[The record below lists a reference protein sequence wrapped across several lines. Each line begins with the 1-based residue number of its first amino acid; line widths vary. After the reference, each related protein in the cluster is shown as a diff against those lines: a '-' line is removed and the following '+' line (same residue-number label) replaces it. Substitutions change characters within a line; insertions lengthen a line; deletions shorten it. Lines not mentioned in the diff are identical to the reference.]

1 MNPTEKNA
9 ARLDQGEQVF
19 FDEQLTLVKAR
30 TYDVIHKDLKAL
42 TLLPVSTEQ
51 DDAAEHIEYRSY
63 DQVGMAKIV
72 SDYANDFPRV
82 DTLGTKKSVQVH
94 SLGDS
99 YGYSI
104 QEIRRAA
111 RANFNLD
118 ARRAMAAR
126 RGIEEKQDHIA
137 WFGDAK
143 AGLNGFINAE
153 GITEYV
159 AANGA
164 GGGKAWSGKTAD
176 EILADVVGIITAA
189 PESTNGKEVPDTL
202 ILPLALYNKLAYT
215 PYGDNRDKTLLTFI
229 LDNYPTLTRMDWVQ
243 DLVGAGAGSTNR
255 VMAYTRDPMKVEVQI
270 PLRLEQLPPERKGME
285 YSVICHQRTAGT
297 IVYYP
302 MSVVFCDGL

>member
-19 FDEQLTLVKAR
+19 FEDQLTLVKAR

-143 AGLNGFINAE
+143 RMLSA
-153 GITEYV
+153 
-159 AANGA
+159 
-164 GGGKAWSGKTAD
+164 S
-176 EILADVVGIITAA
+176 
-189 PESTNGKEVPDTL
+189 
-202 ILPLALYNKLAYT
+202 LPLPRN
-215 PYGDNRDKTLLTFI
+215 LLTARKCRTRSSSRW
-229 LDNYPTLTRMDWVQ
+229 LSTTSWHTLRMATTGTR
-243 DLVGAGAGSTNR
+243 
-255 VMAYTRDPMKVEVQI
+255 P
-270 PLRLEQLPPERKGME
+270 
-285 YSVICHQRTAGT
+285 
-297 IVYYP
+297 
-302 MSVVFCDGL
+302 F

>member
-1 MNPTEKNA
+1 MNPTEKNT

-19 FDEQLTLVKAR
+19 FDEQLTLVKSR

-111 RANFNLD
+111 RAGFNLD

-229 LDNYPTLTRMDWVQ
+229 RDNYPTLTRIEWVQ

>member
-1 MNPTEKNA
+1 MNPSKKNA
-9 ARLDQGEQVF
+9 IHLDAGEKVF
-19 FDEQLTLVKAR
+19 FEEQLTLVKAR

-126 RGIEEKQDHIA
+126 RGIEEKQDHLA
-137 WFGDAK
+137 WFGDSK
-143 AGLNGFINAE
+143 AGLKGFINAE

-159 AANGA
+159 AASGG
-164 GGGKAWSGKTAD
+164 GGGKLWSGKTAD

-229 LDNYPTLTRMDWVQ
+229 RENYPTLTRIDWVQ
-243 DLVGAGAGSTNR
+243 DLVGAGASSTNR
-255 VMAYTRDPMKVEVQI
+255 VMAYTRDPLKVEVQI

-285 YSVICHQRTAGT
+285 YSVICHQRTGGT

-302 MSVVFCDGL
+302 QSVVFCDGL

>member
-1 MNPTEKNA
+1 MDLNEKNA
-9 ARLDQGEQVF
+9 TRLDQSEQVF
-19 FDEQLTLVKAR
+19 FDGQLTLIKAR

-126 RGIEEKQDHIA
+126 RGMEEKKDQIA
-137 WFGDAK
+137 WFGDKK
-143 AGLNGFINAE
+143 AGLTGFINAE

-159 AANGA
+159 AADGA
-164 GGGKAWSGKTAD
+164 KGGKAWSGKTAD

-215 PYGDNRDKTLLTFI
+215 PYNKDKTLLTFI
-229 LDNYPTLTRMDWVQ
+229 RDNYPTLTRIEWVQ
-243 DLVGAGAGSTNR
+243 DLVGAGSGNTNR

-285 YSVICHQRTAGT
+285 YSVICHQRTGGT

-302 MSVVFCDGL
+302 LSVVFCDGL

>member
-1 MNPTEKNA
+1 MNHTEKTATHLDA
-9 ARLDQGEQVF
+9 AEQTF

-30 TYDVIHKDLKAL
+30 TYDVVHKDLKAL

-51 DDAAEHIEYRSY
+51 DDAAEHIEYRSF

-82 DTLGTKKSVQVH
+82 DVLGSKKSVDVF
-94 SLGDS
+94 SIGDS

-111 RANFNLD
+111 RSNFSLD

-126 RGIEEKQDHIA
+126 RGIEEKQDRIA
-137 WFGDAK
+137 WFGDSK
-143 AGLNGFINAE
+143 ANLTGFINYP
-153 GITEYV
+153 GIPEYV
-159 AANGA
+159 AAPGA
-164 GGGKAWSGKTAD
+164 GGSKTWATKTPD

-189 PESTNGKEVPDTL
+189 PEATNGKEVPDTL
-202 ILPLALYNKLAYT
+202 ILPLSLYNKLAYT

-229 LDNYPTLTRMDWVQ
+229 RDNYPTLTRIEWVQ
-243 DLVGAGAGSTNR
+243 DLVGAGAGGTNR
-255 VMAYTRDPMKVEVQI
+255 VMAYTRDPLKVEVQI
-270 PLRLEQLPPERKGME
+270 PLRLEQLPPERNGME
-285 YSVICHQRTAGT
+285 YTVICHQRTAGT

>member
-1 MNPTEKNA
+1 MDPNEKNA
-9 ARLDQGEQVF
+9 IRLDQGEQVF
-19 FDEQLTLVKAR
+19 FDDQLTLIKAR

-137 WFGDAK
+137 WFGDKK
-143 AGLNGFINAE
+143 AGLTGFINAE

-164 GGGKAWSGKTAD
+164 GSSKAWSSKTAD

-189 PESTNGKEVPDTL
+189 PESTNGKEVTDTL
-202 ILPLALYNKLAYT
+202 ILPLAHYNKLAYT
-215 PYGDNRDKTLLTFI
+215 PYNKDKTLLTFI
-229 LDNYPTLTRMDWVQ
+229 RDNYPTLTRIEWVQ
-243 DLVGAGAGSTNR
+243 DLVGAGAGNTNR

-285 YSVICHQRTAGT
+285 YSVICHQRTGGT

-302 MSVVFCDGL
+302 LSVVFCDGL

>member
-1 MNPTEKNA
+1 MDPNEKNA
-9 ARLDQGEQVF
+9 TRLDQSEQVF
-19 FDEQLTLVKAR
+19 FDGQLTLIKAR

-137 WFGDAK
+137 WFGDKK
-143 AGLNGFINAE
+143 AD
-153 GITEYV
+153 
-159 AANGA
+159 
-164 GGGKAWSGKTAD
+164 W
-176 EILADVVGIITAA
+176 
-189 PESTNGKEVPDTL
+189 
-202 ILPLALYNKLAYT
+202 LY
-215 PYGDNRDKTLLTFI
+215 
-229 LDNYPTLTRMDWVQ
+229 
-243 DLVGAGAGSTNR
+243 
-255 VMAYTRDPMKVEVQI
+255 
-270 PLRLEQLPPERKGME
+270 
-285 YSVICHQRTAGT
+285 QRRRHH
-297 IVYYP
+297 
-302 MSVVFCDGL
+302 

>member
-137 WFGDAK
+137 WFGDQK

-229 LDNYPTLTRMDWVQ
+229 RDNYPTLTRIEWVQ
-243 DLVGAGAGSTNR
+243 DLVGAGAGKTNR

>member
-159 AANGA
+159 AANGT

-229 LDNYPTLTRMDWVQ
+229 RDNYPTLTRIEWVQ
-243 DLVGAGAGSTNR
+243 DLVGAGAGNTNR

-270 PLRLEQLPPERKGME
+270 PLRLEQLPPERKSME

>member
-229 LDNYPTLTRMDWVQ
+229 RDNYPTLTRIEWVQ
-243 DLVGAGAGSTNR
+243 DLVGAGAGNTNR

-270 PLRLEQLPPERKGME
+270 PLRLEQLPPERKAME
-285 YSVICHQRTAGT
+285 YTVICHQRTAGT

>member
-229 LDNYPTLTRMDWVQ
+229 RDNYPTLTRIEWVQ
-243 DLVGAGAGSTNR
+243 DLVGAGAGNTNR

>member
-1 MNPTEKNA
+1 MDPNEKNA
-9 ARLDQGEQVF
+9 IRLDQGEQVF
-19 FDEQLTLVKAR
+19 FDDQLTLIKAR

-137 WFGDAK
+137 WFGDKK
-143 AGLNGFINAE
+143 AGLTGCINAE

-164 GGGKAWSGKTAD
+164 GSSKAWSSKTAD

-215 PYGDNRDKTLLTFI
+215 PYNKDKTLLTFI
-229 LDNYPTLTRMDWVQ
+229 RDNYPTLTRIEWVQ
-243 DLVGAGAGSTNR
+243 DLVGAGAGNTNR

-285 YSVICHQRTAGT
+285 YSVICHQRTGGT

-302 MSVVFCDGL
+302 LSVVFCDGL

>member
-1 MNPTEKNA
+1 MNPTEKNT

-19 FDEQLTLVKAR
+19 FDEQLTLVKSR

-229 LDNYPTLTRMDWVQ
+229 RDNYPTLTRIEWVQ
-243 DLVGAGAGSTNR
+243 DLVGAGAGNTNR